1 MSQRS
6 VEAATDILRCQW
18 RSGGVRRTVRHGWR
32 GFRIIGVAALLGS
45 WVPTPA
51 VALDE
56 RDILR
61 LGVEILQQVPQDRSF
76 LPPPQRRQ
84 ATPPPVARQTPSLSR
99 ADISQAQLLLNQLGY
114 PTGTPDGRIG
124 PKTREAIKS
133 FQHDFN
139 LPTTGRPDP
148 SLLSVLRV
156 AAEATAKTETAA
168 PAPLNAERSGK
179 FASLEGFDLPQGDYR
194 SGIEDPGL
202 TGISVRECEV
212 QCASDDRC
220 RAFTYNSGRRV
231 CMLKNTVPQPA
242 PFTGAIS
249 GIKLAT
255 GPAPAPPR
263 AKEEHDAAAYSNAKV
278 EDLTA
283 WLRAHYPAA
292 LQVTASS
299 TTYGANNSLV
309 VDGSTEGDY
318 HVWNH
323 TRNGP
328 DEWLQVDLGGEYRLS
343 RVEIFNRNN
352 KKFAPR
358 LNGAV
363 AELRNATGNVVAEF
377 EPISSAHEGSKHS
390 FDTEQAARY
399 VRIRHSNQYL
409 HVTEVKVYGFQAAT
423 ANGPAASAFPDPEGA
438 ASQQEA
444 QAASPTGGGP
454 SVRTT
459 AETYAPWEPI
469 EVVFEGA
476 PGNHLDWVTIVQ
488 KTSDGQ
494 YKPPDTARRM
504 AFRPP
509 DGEVK
514 PWGPLDGRTAG
525 SQILDGLG
533 EGEYEVQ
540 LYARPAN
547 RDIGEIIARHAF
559 SVVGDAA
566 REAAGLLREHK
577 RPSLET
583 GQKIPA
589 PDPGLAGLWLAY
601 NTCEMSRGTTRT
613 MTYHALLEISGT
625 DDVSAELILL
635 WSEGI
640 AIRMTGTF
648 QQGAGQLSLE
658 PSEWIIH
665 PNRAIEPPRLSL
677 ALDKSELRLTGE
689 LLDAEGCSTFEAYK
703 FKRDSRPVDAR
714 VPIAAYDKYKQAAV
728 NEANC
733 IRLAKWVIDGGIV
746 EMNKEEVPLQVL
758 DGEAFYHFAGK
769 TYDDWTYDDAVSY
782 GQFWQSCMGFLPTS
796 KNVMALSL
804 RDKAL
809 RARSSVENFLRFG
822 RLTDRA
828 GGGHVRSSVFE
839 YSAKYALI
847 ISMRIARQYADRA
860 LAEAKSLT
868 GSAENHKH
876 ISRLMTH
883 IDGQFGPFAGLPPE
897 QAKRYVAA
905 LQEQQR
911 RLVAEQAKAALVEA
925 EAEIR
930 RLRDLAPASEQ
941 LSGLT
946 ALYQGQSGFHA
957 RLDPADRLA
966 LRSRVMNEQRT
977 AAEKSVG
984 AKLAALAALPADEG
998 TLAKIDA
1005 VEDELQP
1012 TFSLLIARLA
1022 EEYRATIE
1030 KKRQATFAALVRKR
1044 IEILSTYTADEAGL
1058 EASAHWPAEFTKAFS
1073 GFQDSREYKDAMRQF
1088 NRSRNQ
1094 LLLKALP
1101 EFEKALET
1109 AVEQRGATAIDEVQ
1123 ASFLAWEGDDRL
1135 PAFLEYQFAADSHR

>member
-1 MSQRS
+1 
-6 VEAATDILRCQW
+6 
-18 RSGGVRRTVRHGWR
+18 
-32 GFRIIGVAALLGS
+32 
-45 WVPTPA
+45 
-51 VALDE
+51 
-56 RDILR
+56 
-61 LGVEILQQVPQDRSF
+61 
-76 LPPPQRRQ
+76 
-84 ATPPPVARQTPSLSR
+84 VARQPPSLSR
-99 ADISQAQLLLNQLGY
+99 ADISHVQLLLNELGY
-114 PTGTPDGRIG
+114 PTGPPDGRIG

-133 FQHDFN
+133 FQRDFN
-139 LPTTGRPDP
+139 LPATGRPDAA
-148 SLLSVLRV
+148 LLSALRV

-168 PAPLNAERSGK
+168 PAPLNPGPSGE
-179 FASLEGFDLPQGDYR
+179 FAGLEGFDLPYGDYR
-194 SGIEDPGL
+194 SGIQDPGL
-202 TGISVRECEV
+202 AGISASECEA

-220 RAFTYNSGRRV
+220 RAFTFNSGRRV
-231 CMLKNTVPQPA
+231 CILKHTVPQPA
-242 PFTGAIS
+242 PFAGAIS
-249 GIKLAT
+249 GIKLAV
-255 GPAPAPPR
+255 GRPAAASPR
-263 AKEEHDAAAYSNAKV
+263 AKEEYGAAGYADAKV
-278 EDLTA
+278 VDLTA
-283 WLRAHYPAA
+283 WLRAQDRGA

-328 DEWLQVDLGGEYRLS
+328 DEWLQVDLGAEYRLS

-390 FDTEQAARY
+390 FETQQDARY

-423 ANGPAASAFPDPEGA
+423 ANGPAASALPDAGSA
-438 ASQQEA
+438 ASQPVT
-444 QAASPTGGGP
+444 QAASPAIGSRP

-459 AETYAPWEPI
+459 TATYAPWEPI

-488 KTSDGQ
+488 KTSEGG
-494 YKPPDTARRM
+494 YGPPDTARRM
-504 AFRPP
+504 TFGPP

-514 PWGPLDGRTAG
+514 PWGPLDGKIAG

-533 EGEYEVQ
+533 EGEYEVR

-547 RDIGEIIARHAF
+547 RDIGKIIARHSF
-559 SVVGDAA
+559 SVVSNAG

-583 GQKIPA
+583 EQKIPA
-589 PDPGLAGLWLAY
+589 PDPGLAGLWLAN
-601 NTCEMSRGTTRT
+601 NTCEVSRGITRT

-625 DDVSAELILL
+625 KNVSAELILL
-635 WSEGI
+635 WSERI

-648 QQGAGQLSLE
+648 DQGTGKLTLE

-733 IRLAKWVIDGGIV
+733 IRLAKWVIDGSTV

-828 GGGHVRSSVFE
+828 GGGHVQSSVFE

-868 GSAENHKH
+868 GTAENQKH

-946 ALYQGQSGFHA
+946 ALYQGQSRFHE

-966 LRSRVMNEQRT
+966 LRSRVMDEQRT
-977 AAEKSVG
+977 AAEKAVG

-998 TLAKIDA
+998 ALAKIDA
-1005 VEDELQP
+1005 TEDELQP
-1012 TFSLLIARLA
+1012 IFSLLIARLA

-1030 KKRQATFAALVRKR
+1030 KKRQETFASLVRKR
-1044 IEILSTYTADEAGL
+1044 IEVLSTYTADKAGL

-1073 GFQDSREYKDAMRQF
+1073 GFHDSREYKDAMRQF
-1088 NRSRNQ
+1088 SRSRNQ
-1094 LLLKALP
+1094 LLLEALP

-1109 AVEQRGATAIDEVQ
+1109 AIEQRGAAAIDEVQ
-1123 ASFLAWEGDDRL
+1123 ASFLTWEGDDRL